1 MGIYLLH
8 NCVFVLVININFL
21 GKKKNSNSWTIVIG
35 IGKLSS
41 YGFALL
47 LIEHALCIC
56 IVAIKKEKRKKPS
69 SSFVIY
75 WFFNN
80 INYLAHDV
88 YYNAMNLN
96 YSASSK
102 ATTKELERI
111 DALYYSYANGSSAMI
126 E

>member
-1 MGIYLLH
+1 MVLLCCWLNTH
-8 NCVFVLVININFL
+8 YAYVLWKL
-21 GKKKNSNSWTIVIG
+21 KKK
-35 IGKLSS
+35 
-41 YGFALL
+41 
-47 LIEHALCIC
+47 
-56 IVAIKKEKRKKPS
+56 KRKKAS